1 MTRRSDQT
9 IEDIRAAVRRVPR
22 GCVATYG
29 QIAREAGYAGHPR
42 LAGWV
47 LANTPRD
54 TKLPWHRVINAQ
66 GKISLPPRSAGYREQ
81 KARLADEGVA
91 MLRRRVDLARYQWK
105 PRSDAPVL
113 D

>member
-1 MTRRSDQT
+1 MKRSDQT
-9 IEDIRAAVRRVPR
+9 IEEIRAAVRKVPR

-47 LANTPRD
+47 LANTPPGM
-54 TKLPWHRVINAQ
+54 KLPWHRVINAQ
-66 GKISLPPRSAGYREQ
+66 GKISLPPKSQAYREQ
-81 KARLADEGVA
+81 KKRLEAEGVPV
-91 MLRRRVDLARYQWK
+91 LKGRIDLARYQWK
-105 PRSDAPVL
+105 PRSDAPLL

>member
-1 MTRRSDQT
+1 MKRSDQT

-29 QIAREAGYAGHPR
+29 QIAKEAGYAGHPR

-47 LANTPRD
+47 LANTPPGV
-54 TKLPWHRVINAQ
+54 KLPWHRVVNAQ
-66 GKISLPPRSAGYREQ
+66 GKISLPPRNAGYRKQ
-81 KARLADEGVA
+81 KQLLADEGV
-91 MLRRRVDLARYQWK
+91 LLVRGRIDLARHQWK
-105 PRSDAPVL
+105 PHSDAPVL